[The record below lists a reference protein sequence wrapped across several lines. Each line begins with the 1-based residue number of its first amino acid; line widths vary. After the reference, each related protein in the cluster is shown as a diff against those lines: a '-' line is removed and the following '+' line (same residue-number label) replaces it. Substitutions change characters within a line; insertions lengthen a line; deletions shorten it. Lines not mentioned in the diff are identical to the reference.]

1 MSKILIIEDERD
13 IEELLRFFL
22 EDSGYEVAVAR
33 DGLEG
38 ITAFQKDRYDLILLD
53 IMLPKIDGFAVCE
66 LIRKESNIPVIM
78 NNGAEQWRRSR
89 VEVWIFWPNYYITKP
104 FPGRSHQ
111 ENCSCASPKRE
122 MGQSR

>member
-1 MSKILIIEDERD
+1 MSKFLIIEDERD

-33 DGLEG
+33 VGLEG

-78 NNGAEQWRRSR
+78 TGKKERMKSGC
-89 VEVWIFWPNYYITKP
+89 WPAI
-104 FPGRSHQ
+104 
-111 ENCSCASPKRE
+111 
-122 MGQSR
+122 

>member
-53 IMLPKIDGFAVCE
+53 IIFA
-66 LIRKESNIPVIM
+66 
-78 NNGAEQWRRSR
+78 
-89 VEVWIFWPNYYITKP
+89 
-104 FPGRSHQ
+104 
-111 ENCSCASPKRE
+111 
-122 MGQSR
+122 